1 MLNYAIAFVLIA
13 IIAAVLDF
21 SGIAGQAADIV
32 QFMFVVVVVL
42 AVIAFLP
49 GWRGVT

>member
-13 IIAAVLDF
+13 IIAAILGF
-21 SGIAGQAADIV
+21 SGITGQAADIV
-32 QFMFVVVVVL
+32 QFLFVVVL